1 MQNDIGIILIAVT
14 LVQVWIYE
22 VPNFI
27 GRELIPYKPFNCSA
41 CLSFW
46 VGVALSILFL
56 NPIFITVYL
65 INQLAEY
72 IRL

>member
-1 MQNDIGIILIAVT
+1 MQEISIILVAVT

-22 VPNFI
+22 VPTVI
-27 GRELIPYKPFNCSA
+27 DTIPYKPFNCSA

-46 VGVALSILFL
+46 VGVALSVIFL
-56 NPIFITVYL
+56 NPLFISVYL
-65 INQLAEY
+65 VNQLAEY